1 MRVRIQSRSRLLGW
15 PWRVFDL
22 PLRAGT
28 VAMWVGLSL
37 LPGVG
42 AEGQTPATRVTDIAI
57 SSKAIRTGV
66 KRLGINLGGENFYDS
81 GQILRNLVARNPGFE
96 GGTLQSI
103 LRCKSVTATSCTDGN
118 QYTVWPEN
126 FLKGAQFQF
135 ISGPAA
141 GLSGTVVASTRSGAA
156 GPGSG
161 VTFNFRRPARA
172 PSADDFVIVR
182 LDQPGGAET
191 GWWTDTAHS
200 GASFATEF
208 HDLSPHTVGKQA
220 LRIRA
225 SGPDQSARLDSYF
238 DTYPNRSF
246 VQLRGRYTLSFRAKG
261 AGGNNMIAVGITRNG
276 TRRGNVVL
284 LPRIPVQLTDAWKDY
299 TYDFYAAEDGTLN
312 GPVDL
317 DFSVAGA
324 EVLLDDVSLEAA
336 AAKNNPT
343 AFRNEV
349 VDTLRDLKPGILRY
363 TDNGADTASTIDSM
377 IAPPFAR
384 TRFASSTQ
392 VATQEQI
399 ALGLNEVLE
408 LCKAVNAEPWY
419 ALPATAT
426 PEETAHLIEYL
437 AGAPTTP
444 YGARRAA
451 AGQTEPWTEVFPTIH
466 LEFGNELWNSIFYG
480 AVIADPAAYGRRAAQ
495 LFAAARNSASFKA
508 DKFDLILGSFAVNP
522 WWTGEELAHSAH
534 YDSIAVAPY
543 LFAKLVDTTS
553 EEAVF
558 GPMFAEPELID
569 TRGYMFQQAKAA
581 RGAARPAN
589 LTVYEVGLGT
599 DQGTASQA
607 EVNTFIPSLGG
618 GLTVADHMLLA
629 LRDLGVLVQATYS
642 LSGYANTFHNPK
654 DPAEL
659 TPLWGMV
666 VDMGGATNLRRPV
679 FLAEQLVNQA
689 LLPTMLATRL
699 TGANPVWK
707 QVANANND
715 IHLEQAHAL
724 QVFAFSD
731 GIRHS
736 LIAINLNRET
746 SLPITFSGDIVPSG
760 HVEVS
765 QLASTHVTDTNEEK
779 DTVRLT
785 HTALDDFKSGTPYPL
800 PPYSMTVLSWS
811 REQ

>member
-15 PWRVFDL
+15 PWRVFGL

-57 SSKAIRTGV
+57 SSKPIRTGV

-81 GQILRNLVARNPGFE
+81 GQLLRNLVARNPGFE

-161 VTFNFRRPARA
+161 VTFSFRKPARA

-225 SGPDQSARLDSYF
+225 SAPGQSARLDSYF

-246 VQLRGRYTLSFRAKG
+246 VQLKGRYTLSFRAKG
-261 AGGNNMIAVGITRNG
+261 AGGNNMIAVGVTRNG

-312 GPVDL
+312 GPVNL

-349 VDTLRDLKPGILRY
+349 VDTLRDLEPGILRY
-363 TDNGADTASTIDSM
+363 TDNGGQTAGTIDN
-377 IAPPFAR
+377 IVAPAFAR
-384 TRFASSTQ
+384 VRPAYSTQ
-392 VATQEQI
+392 ALVREEI
-399 ALGLNEVLE
+399 PLGLHEVLE
-408 LCKAVNAEPWY
+408 LCKAIDAEPWY
-419 ALPATAT
+419 SLPATTT
-426 PEETAHLIEYL
+426 PEEMGNLIEYL
-437 AGAPTTP
+437 AGAPDTA
-444 YGARRAA
+444 YGSRRAA
-451 AGQTEPWTEVFPTIH
+451 RGQVEPWTTVFPSIH
-466 LEFGNELWNSIFYG
+466 IEFGNELWNGPTFYG
-480 AVIADPAAYGRRAAQ
+480 ATMPDAAAYGKRAGQ
-495 LFAAARNSASFKA
+495 LFAA
-508 DKFDLILGSFAVNP
+508 VP
-522 WWTGEELAHSAH
+522 WWSGEELSHSAQ

-543 LFAKLVDTTS
+543 LFAKLNDTTS
-553 EEAVF
+553 TEAIF
-558 GPMFAEPELID
+558 GPMFAEPEMID
-569 TRGYMFQQAKAA
+569 THGYMSEQARMA
-581 RGAARPAN
+581 RGAARPAK
-589 LTVYEVGLGT
+589 LSVYEVGLGT
-599 DQGTASQA
+599 DEGTAAQA
-607 EVNTFIPSLGG
+607 DVSAVVPSLGA
-618 GLTVADHMLLA
+618 GLAVAGSRGH
-629 LRDLGVLVQATYS
+629 
-642 LSGYANTFHNPK
+642 
-654 DPAEL
+654 
-659 TPLWGMV
+659 
-666 VDMGGATNLRRPV
+666 RPV
-679 FLAEQLVNQA
+679 DVLAARHWQ
-689 LLPTMLATRL
+689 
-699 TGANPVWK
+699 
-707 QVANANND
+707 QVPQSA
-715 IHLEQAHAL
+715 
-724 QVFAFSD
+724 
-731 GIRHS
+731 
-736 LIAINLNRET
+736 
-746 SLPITFSGDIVPSG
+746 
-760 HVEVS
+760 
-765 QLASTHVTDTNEEK
+765 
-779 DTVRLT
+779 
-785 HTALDDFKSGTPYPL
+785 
-800 PPYSMTVLSWS
+800 
-811 REQ
+811 